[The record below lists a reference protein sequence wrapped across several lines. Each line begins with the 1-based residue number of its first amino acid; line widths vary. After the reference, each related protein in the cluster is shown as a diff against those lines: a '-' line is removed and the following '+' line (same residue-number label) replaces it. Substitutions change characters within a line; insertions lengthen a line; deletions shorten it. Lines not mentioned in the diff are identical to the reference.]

1 MRPLSLI
8 DRFAVRPLRC
18 GNAIA
23 VGLILLLF
31 AVPAFATDYSSTG
44 STTEHRVQ
52 TRVGAEF
59 SKHWKCGVQ
68 LSIGEELRFDLMD
81 NVAGTSS
88 KGVAIDTAYGAAFNK
103 SYTTLSLAY
112 TPIEYVKLDGGYT
125 LRILG
130 RKGWSNPNEFI
141 RHRVFFGLTG
151 SYKTQYAKL
160 YLRER
165 FLLEMR
171 TDSVNTDEKS
181 AYAWLLRSRLGADFY
196 VPGKPVKPY
205 IWAELENTLN
215 APEFQ
220 QNNGQQFITNVRLQA
235 GVKWRVSKLS
245 SVNFYYRFTYGYDRD
260 VNVNKSY
267 YSGKDLKLRLDEQKE
282 FQHAIGVEYS
292 LDW

>member
-1 MRPLSLI
+1 MRRSFIISLCS
-8 DRFAVRPLRC
+8 VLC
-18 GNAIA
+18 
-23 VGLILLLF
+23 LLYS
-31 AVPAFATDYSSTG
+31 AAAFATDYNSTG
-44 STTEHRVQ
+44 STTEQRVQ
-52 TRVGAEF
+52 TRVGADF
-59 SKHWKCGVQ
+59 TKHWKCGVQ

-81 NVAGTSS
+81 NAVGTTS
-88 KGVAIDTAYGAAFNK
+88 KSEAIDTAYGAAFNK

-112 TPIEYVKLDGGYT
+112 TPIEYVKLDAGYT

-130 RKGWSNPNEFI
+130 RKDWSAPNEFI
-141 RHRVFFGLTG
+141 RHRVFFGVTG

-171 TDSVNTDEKS
+171 TDSVNTDEKQ

-220 QNNGQQFITNVRLQA
+220 QKNGQQFITNVRLQA
-235 GVKWRVSKLS
+235 GVKWRITKLS
-245 SVNFYYRFTYGYDRD
+245 SLNFYYRFTYGYDRD
-260 VNVNKSY
+260 INVNKSY
-267 YSGKDLKLRLDEQKE
+267 YSGKTLKLRLDEQKE
-282 FQHAIGVEYS
+282 FQHAIGVQYS

>member
-1 MRPLSLI
+1 MRRSFIISLCS
-8 DRFAVRPLRC
+8 VLC
-18 GNAIA
+18 
-23 VGLILLLF
+23 LLYST
-31 AVPAFATDYSSTG
+31 AAFATDYNSTG
-44 STTEHRVQ
+44 STTEQRVQ
-52 TRVGAEF
+52 TRVGADF
-59 SKHWKCGVQ
+59 TKHWKCGVQ

-81 NVAGTSS
+81 NAVGTTS
-88 KGVAIDTAYGAAFNK
+88 KSEAIDTAYGAAFNK

-112 TPIEYVKLDGGYT
+112 TPIEYVKLDAGYT

-130 RKGWSNPNEFI
+130 RKDWSNPNEFI
-141 RHRVFFGLTG
+141 RHRVFFGVTG

-171 TDSVNTDEKS
+171 TDSVNTDEKQ

-235 GVKWRVSKLS
+235 GVKWRITKLS
-245 SVNFYYRFTYGYDRD
+245 SLNFYYRFTYGYDRD
-260 VNVNKSY
+260 INVNKSY
-267 YSGKDLKLRLDEQKE
+267 YSGKTLKLRLDEQKE
-282 FQHAIGVEYS
+282 FQHAIGVQYS

>member
-1 MRPLSLI
+1 MRRSFIISLCS
-8 DRFAVRPLRC
+8 VLC
-18 GNAIA
+18 
-23 VGLILLLF
+23 LLYS
-31 AVPAFATDYSSTG
+31 AAAFATDYNSTG
-44 STTEHRVQ
+44 STTEQRVQ

-59 SKHWKCGVQ
+59 TKHWKCGVQ

-81 NVAGTSS
+81 NVVGTTS
-88 KGVAIDTAYGAAFNK
+88 KSEAIDTAYGAAFNR

-112 TPIEYVKLDGGYT
+112 TPIEYVKLDAGYT

-130 RKGWSNPNEFI
+130 RKDWSDPNEFI
-141 RHRVFFGLTG
+141 RHRVFFGVTG

-165 FLLEMR
+165 FLLDMR
-171 TDSVNTDEKS
+171 TDSVNTDEKQ

-220 QNNGQQFITNVRLQA
+220 QNNGQQFITNVRLQT
-235 GVKWRVSKLS
+235 GVKWRITKLS
-245 SVNFYYRFTYGYDRD
+245 SLNFYYRFTYGYDRD
-260 VNVNKSY
+260 INVNKSY
-267 YSGKDLKLRLDEQKE
+267 YSGKTLKLRLDEQKE
-282 FQHAIGVEYS
+282 FQHAIGVQYN

>member
-1 MRPLSLI
+1 MRRSFIISLCS
-8 DRFAVRPLRC
+8 VLC
-18 GNAIA
+18 
-23 VGLILLLF
+23 LLYS
-31 AVPAFATDYSSTG
+31 AAAFATDYNSTG
-44 STTEHRVQ
+44 STTEQRVQ
-52 TRVGAEF
+52 TRVGADF
-59 SKHWKCGVQ
+59 TKHWKCGVQ

-81 NVAGTSS
+81 NVVGTTS
-88 KGVAIDTAYGAAFNK
+88 KSEAIDTAYGAAFNK

-112 TPIEYVKLDGGYT
+112 TPIEYVKLDAGYT

-130 RKGWSNPNEFI
+130 RKDWSAPNEFI
-141 RHRVFFGLTG
+141 RHRVFFGVTG

-171 TDSVNTDEKS
+171 TDSVNTDEKQ

-235 GVKWRVSKLS
+235 GVKWRITKLS
-245 SVNFYYRFTYGYDRD
+245 SLNFYYRFTYGYDRD
-260 VNVNKSY
+260 INVNKSY
-267 YSGKDLKLRLDEQKE
+267 YSGKTLKLRLDEQKE
-282 FQHAIGVEYS
+282 FQHAIGVQYS
-292 LDW
+292 LEW

>member
-1 MRPLSLI
+1 MRRSFIISLCS
-8 DRFAVRPLRC
+8 VLC
-18 GNAIA
+18 
-23 VGLILLLF
+23 LLYS
-31 AVPAFATDYSSTG
+31 AAAFATDYNSTG
-44 STTEHRVQ
+44 STTEQRVQ
-52 TRVGAEF
+52 TRVGADF
-59 SKHWKCGVQ
+59 TKHWKCGVQ

-81 NVAGTSS
+81 NVVGTTS
-88 KGVAIDTAYGAAFNK
+88 KSEAIDTAYGAAFNK

-112 TPIEYVKLDGGYT
+112 TPIEYVKLDAGYT

-130 RKGWSNPNEFI
+130 RKDWSDPNEFI
-141 RHRVFFGLTG
+141 RHRVFFGVTG

-171 TDSVNTDEKS
+171 MDSVNTDEKQ

-235 GVKWRVSKLS
+235 GVKWRITKLS
-245 SVNFYYRFTYGYDRD
+245 SLNFYYRFTYGYDRD
-260 VNVNKSY
+260 INVNKSY
-267 YSGKDLKLRLDEQKE
+267 YSGKTLKLRLDEQKE
-282 FQHAIGVEYS
+282 FQHAIGVQYS

>member
-1 MRPLSLI
+1 MRRSFIISLCS
-8 DRFAVRPLRC
+8 VLC
-18 GNAIA
+18 
-23 VGLILLLF
+23 LLYS
-31 AVPAFATDYSSTG
+31 AAAFATDYNSTG
-44 STTEHRVQ
+44 STTEQRVQ

-59 SKHWKCGVQ
+59 TKHWKCGVQ

-81 NVAGTSS
+81 NVVGTTS
-88 KGVAIDTAYGAAFNK
+88 KSEAIDTAYGAAFNR

-112 TPIEYVKLDGGYT
+112 TPIEYVKLDAGYT

-130 RKGWSNPNEFI
+130 RKDWSDPNEFI
-141 RHRVFFGLTG
+141 RHRVFFGVTG

-165 FLLEMR
+165 FLLDMR
-171 TDSVNTDEKS
+171 TDSVNTDEKQ

-235 GVKWRVSKLS
+235 GVKWRITKLS
-245 SVNFYYRFTYGYDRD
+245 SLNFYYRFTYGYDRD
-260 VNVNKSY
+260 INVNKSY
-267 YSGKDLKLRLDEQKE
+267 YSGKTLKLRLDEQKE
-282 FQHAIGVEYS
+282 FQHAIGVQYS

>member
-1 MRPLSLI
+1 MRRSFIISLCS
-8 DRFAVRPLRC
+8 VLC
-18 GNAIA
+18 
-23 VGLILLLF
+23 LLYS
-31 AVPAFATDYSSTG
+31 AAAFATDYNSTG
-44 STTEHRVQ
+44 STTEQRVQ
-52 TRVGAEF
+52 TRVGADF
-59 SKHWKCGVQ
+59 TKHWRCGVQ

-81 NVAGTSS
+81 NAVGTTS
-88 KGVAIDTAYGAAFNK
+88 KSEAIDTAYGAAFNK

-112 TPIEYVKLDGGYT
+112 TPIEYVKLDAGYT

-130 RKGWSNPNEFI
+130 RKDWSDPNEFI
-141 RHRVFFGLTG
+141 RHRVFFGVTG

-171 TDSVNTDEKS
+171 TDSVNTDEKQ

-235 GVKWRVSKLS
+235 GVKWRITKLS
-245 SVNFYYRFTYGYDRD
+245 SLNFYYRFTYGYDRD
-260 VNVNKSY
+260 INVNKSY
-267 YSGKDLKLRLDEQKE
+267 YSGKTLKLRLDEQKE
-282 FQHAIGVEYS
+282 FQHAIGVQYS

>member
-1 MRPLSLI
+1 MRRSFIISLCS
-8 DRFAVRPLRC
+8 VLC
-18 GNAIA
+18 
-23 VGLILLLF
+23 LLYS
-31 AVPAFATDYSSTG
+31 AAAFATDYNSTG
-44 STTEHRVQ
+44 STTEQRVQ
-52 TRVGAEF
+52 TRVGADF
-59 SKHWKCGVQ
+59 TKHWRCGVQ

-81 NVAGTSS
+81 NVVGTTS
-88 KGVAIDTAYGAAFNK
+88 KSEAIDTAYGAAFNK

-112 TPIEYVKLDGGYT
+112 TPIEYVKLDAGYT

-130 RKGWSNPNEFI
+130 RKDWSAPNEFI
-141 RHRVFFGLTG
+141 RHRVFFGVTG

-171 TDSVNTDEKS
+171 TDSVNTDEKQ

-235 GVKWRVSKLS
+235 GVKWRITKLS
-245 SVNFYYRFTYGYDRD
+245 SLNFYYRFTYGYDRD
-260 VNVNKSY
+260 INVNKSY
-267 YSGKDLKLRLDEQKE
+267 YSGKTLKLRLDEQKE
-282 FQHAIGVEYS
+282 FQHAIGVQYS

>member
-1 MRPLSLI
+1 MRRSFIISLCS
-8 DRFAVRPLRC
+8 VLC
-18 GNAIA
+18 
-23 VGLILLLF
+23 LLYS
-31 AVPAFATDYSSTG
+31 AAAFATDYNSTG
-44 STTEHRVQ
+44 STTEQRVQ
-52 TRVGAEF
+52 TRVGADF
-59 SKHWKCGVQ
+59 TKHWRCGVQ

-81 NVAGTSS
+81 NAVGTTS
-88 KGVAIDTAYGAAFNK
+88 KSEAIDTAYGAAFNK

-112 TPIEYVKLDGGYT
+112 TPIEYVKLDAGYT

-130 RKGWSNPNEFI
+130 RKDWSDPNEFI
-141 RHRVFFGLTG
+141 RHRVFFGVTG

-171 TDSVNTDEKS
+171 TDSVNTDEKQ

-235 GVKWRVSKLS
+235 GVKWRITKLS
-245 SVNFYYRFTYGYDRD
+245 SLNFYYRFTYGYDRD
-260 VNVNKSY
+260 INVNKSY
-267 YSGKDLKLRLDEQKE
+267 YSGKTLKLRLDERKE
-282 FQHAIGVEYS
+282 FQHAIGVQYS

>member
-1 MRPLSLI
+1 MRRSFIISLCS
-8 DRFAVRPLRC
+8 VLC
-18 GNAIA
+18 
-23 VGLILLLF
+23 LLYS
-31 AVPAFATDYSSTG
+31 AAAFATDYNSTG
-44 STTEHRVQ
+44 STTEQRVQ
-52 TRVGAEF
+52 TRVGADF
-59 SKHWKCGVQ
+59 TKHWKCGVQ

-81 NVAGTSS
+81 NVVGTTS
-88 KGVAIDTAYGAAFNK
+88 KSEAIDTAYGAAFNK

-112 TPIEYVKLDGGYT
+112 TPIEYVKLDAGYT

-130 RKGWSNPNEFI
+130 RKDWSAPNEFI
-141 RHRVFFGLTG
+141 RHRVFFGVTG

-171 TDSVNTDEKS
+171 TDSVNTDEKQ

-220 QNNGQQFITNVRLQA
+220 QKNGQQFITNVRLQA
-235 GVKWRVSKLS
+235 GVKWRITKLS
-245 SVNFYYRFTYGYDRD
+245 SLNFYYRFTYGYDRD
-260 VNVNKSY
+260 INVNKSY
-267 YSGKDLKLRLDEQKE
+267 YSGKTLKLRLDEQKE
-282 FQHAIGVEYS
+282 FQHAIGVQYS

>member
-1 MRPLSLI
+1 MRRSFIISLCS
-8 DRFAVRPLRC
+8 VLC
-18 GNAIA
+18 
-23 VGLILLLF
+23 LLYS
-31 AVPAFATDYSSTG
+31 AAAFATDYNSTG
-44 STTEHRVQ
+44 STTEQRVQ
-52 TRVGAEF
+52 TRVGADF
-59 SKHWKCGVQ
+59 TKHWRCGVQ

-81 NVAGTSS
+81 NVVGTTS
-88 KGVAIDTAYGAAFNK
+88 KSEAIDTAYGAAFNK

-112 TPIEYVKLDGGYT
+112 TPIEYVKLDAGYT

-130 RKGWSNPNEFI
+130 RKDWSDPNEFI
-141 RHRVFFGLTG
+141 RHRVFFGVTG

-165 FLLEMR
+165 FLLDMR
-171 TDSVNTDEKS
+171 TDSVNTDEKQ

-235 GVKWRVSKLS
+235 GVKWRITKLS
-245 SVNFYYRFTYGYDRD
+245 SLNFYYRFTYGYDRD
-260 VNVNKSY
+260 INVNKSY
-267 YSGKDLKLRLDEQKE
+267 YSGKTLKLRLDEQKE
-282 FQHAIGVEYS
+282 FQHAIGVQYS

>member
-1 MRPLSLI
+1 MRRSFIISLCS
-8 DRFAVRPLRC
+8 VLC
-18 GNAIA
+18 
-23 VGLILLLF
+23 LLYS
-31 AVPAFATDYSSTG
+31 AAAFATDYNSTG
-44 STTEHRVQ
+44 STTEQRVQ
-52 TRVGAEF
+52 TRVGADF
-59 SKHWKCGVQ
+59 TKHWKCGVQ

-81 NVAGTSS
+81 NVVGTTSNS
-88 KGVAIDTAYGAAFNK
+88 EAIDTAYGAAFNK

-112 TPIEYVKLDGGYT
+112 TPIEYVKLDAGYT

-130 RKGWSNPNEFI
+130 RKDWSDPNEFI
-141 RHRVFFGLTG
+141 RHRVFFGVTG

-171 TDSVNTDEKS
+171 TDSVNTDEKQ

-235 GVKWRVSKLS
+235 GVKWRITKLS
-245 SVNFYYRFTYGYDRD
+245 SLNFYYRFTYGYDRD
-260 VNVNKSY
+260 INVNKSY
-267 YSGKDLKLRLDEQKE
+267 YSGKTLKLRLDEQKE
-282 FQHAIGVEYS
+282 FQHAIGVQYS

>member
-1 MRPLSLI
+1 MRRSFIISLCS
-8 DRFAVRPLRC
+8 VLC
-18 GNAIA
+18 
-23 VGLILLLF
+23 LLYS
-31 AVPAFATDYSSTG
+31 AAAFATDYNSTG
-44 STTEHRVQ
+44 STTEQRVQ
-52 TRVGAEF
+52 TRVGADF
-59 SKHWKCGVQ
+59 TKHWRCGVQ

-81 NVAGTSS
+81 NAVGTTS
-88 KGVAIDTAYGAAFNK
+88 KSEAIDTAYGAAFNK

-112 TPIEYVKLDGGYT
+112 TPIEYVKLDAGYT

-130 RKGWSNPNEFI
+130 RKDWSDPNEFI
-141 RHRVFFGLTG
+141 RHRVFFGVTG

-171 TDSVNTDEKS
+171 TDSVNRDEKQ

-235 GVKWRVSKLS
+235 GIKWRITKLS
-245 SVNFYYRFTYGYDRD
+245 SLNFYYRFTYGYDRD
-260 VNVNKSY
+260 INVNKSY
-267 YSGKDLKLRLDEQKE
+267 YSGKTLKLRLDEQKE
-282 FQHAIGVEYS
+282 FQHSIGVQYS

>member
-1 MRPLSLI
+1 MRRSFIISLCS
-8 DRFAVRPLRC
+8 VLC
-18 GNAIA
+18 
-23 VGLILLLF
+23 LLYS
-31 AVPAFATDYSSTG
+31 AAAFATDYNSTG
-44 STTEHRVQ
+44 STTEQRVQ
-52 TRVGAEF
+52 TRVGADF
-59 SKHWKCGVQ
+59 TKHWRCGVQ

-81 NVAGTSS
+81 NVVGTTS
-88 KGVAIDTAYGAAFNK
+88 KSEAIDTAYGAAFNK

-112 TPIEYVKLDGGYT
+112 TPIEYVKLDAGYT

-130 RKGWSNPNEFI
+130 RKDWSAPNEFI
-141 RHRVFFGLTG
+141 RHRVFFGVTG

-171 TDSVNTDEKS
+171 TDSVNTDEKQ

-235 GVKWRVSKLS
+235 GVKWRITKLS
-245 SVNFYYRFTYGYDRD
+245 SLNFYYRFTYGYDRD
-260 VNVNKSY
+260 INVNKSY
-267 YSGKDLKLRLDEQKE
+267 YSGKTLKIRLDEQKE
-282 FQHAIGVEYS
+282 FQHAIGVQYS

>member
-1 MRPLSLI
+1 MRRSFIISLCS
-8 DRFAVRPLRC
+8 VLC
-18 GNAIA
+18 
-23 VGLILLLF
+23 LLYS
-31 AVPAFATDYSSTG
+31 AAAFATDYNSTG
-44 STTEHRVQ
+44 STTEQRVQ
-52 TRVGAEF
+52 TRVGADF
-59 SKHWKCGVQ
+59 TKHWRCGVQ

-81 NVAGTSS
+81 NAVGTTS
-88 KGVAIDTAYGAAFNK
+88 KSEAIDTAYGAAFNK

-112 TPIEYVKLDGGYT
+112 TPIEYVKLDAGYT

-130 RKGWSNPNEFI
+130 RKDWSAPNEFI
-141 RHRVFFGLTG
+141 RHRVFFGVTG

-171 TDSVNTDEKS
+171 TDSVNTDEKQ

-235 GVKWRVSKLS
+235 GVKWRITKLS
-245 SVNFYYRFTYGYDRD
+245 SLNFYYRFTYGYDRD
-260 VNVNKSY
+260 INVNKSY
-267 YSGKDLKLRLDEQKE
+267 YSGKTLKLRLDEQKE
-282 FQHAIGVEYS
+282 FQHAIGVQYS

>member
-1 MRPLSLI
+1 MRRSFIISLCP
-8 DRFAVRPLRC
+8 VLC
-18 GNAIA
+18 
-23 VGLILLLF
+23 LLYS
-31 AVPAFATDYSSTG
+31 AAAFATDYNSTG
-44 STTEHRVQ
+44 STTEQRVQ
-52 TRVGAEF
+52 TRVGADF
-59 SKHWKCGVQ
+59 TKHWKCGVQ

-81 NVAGTSS
+81 NVVGTTS
-88 KGVAIDTAYGAAFNK
+88 KSEAIDTAYGAAFNK

-112 TPIEYVKLDGGYT
+112 TPIEYVKLDAGYT

-130 RKGWSNPNEFI
+130 RKDWSAPNEFI
-141 RHRVFFGLTG
+141 RHRVFFGVTG

-171 TDSVNTDEKS
+171 TDSVNTDEEQ

-235 GVKWRVSKLS
+235 GVKWRITKLS
-245 SVNFYYRFTYGYDRD
+245 SLNFYYRFTYGYDRD
-260 VNVNKSY
+260 INVNKSY
-267 YSGKDLKLRLDEQKE
+267 YSGKTLKLRLDEQKE
-282 FQHAIGVEYS
+282 FQHAIGVQYS

>member
-1 MRPLSLI
+1 MRRSFIISLCS
-8 DRFAVRPLRC
+8 VLC
-18 GNAIA
+18 
-23 VGLILLLF
+23 LLYS
-31 AVPAFATDYSSTG
+31 AAAFATDYNSTG
-44 STTEHRVQ
+44 STTEQRVQ
-52 TRVGAEF
+52 TRVGADF
-59 SKHWKCGVQ
+59 TKHWRCGVQ

-81 NVAGTSS
+81 NVVGTTS
-88 KGVAIDTAYGAAFNK
+88 KSEAIDTAYGAAFNK

-112 TPIEYVKLDGGYT
+112 TPIEYVKLDAGYT

-130 RKGWSNPNEFI
+130 RKDWSDPNEFI
-141 RHRVFFGLTG
+141 RHRVFFGVTG

-171 TDSVNTDEKS
+171 TDSVNTDEKQ

-235 GVKWRVSKLS
+235 GVKWRITKLS
-245 SVNFYYRFTYGYDRD
+245 SLNFYYRFTYGYDRD
-260 VNVNKSY
+260 INVNKSY
-267 YSGKDLKLRLDEQKE
+267 YSGKSLKLRLDEQKE
-282 FQHAIGVEYS
+282 FQHAIGVQYS

>member
-1 MRPLSLI
+1 
-8 DRFAVRPLRC
+8 
-18 GNAIA
+18 
-23 VGLILLLF
+23 
-31 AVPAFATDYSSTG
+31 
-44 STTEHRVQ
+44 
-52 TRVGAEF
+52 
-59 SKHWKCGVQ
+59 
-68 LSIGEELRFDLMD
+68 MD
-81 NVAGTSS
+81 NVVGTTS
-88 KGVAIDTAYGAAFNK
+88 KSEAIDTAYGAAFNK

-112 TPIEYVKLDGGYT
+112 TPIEYVKLDAGYT

-130 RKGWSNPNEFI
+130 RKDWSDPNEFI
-141 RHRVFFGLTG
+141 RHRVFFGVTG

-171 TDSVNTDEKS
+171 TDSVNTDEEQ

-235 GVKWRVSKLS
+235 GVKWRITKLS
-245 SVNFYYRFTYGYDRD
+245 SLNFYYRFTYGYDRD
-260 VNVNKSY
+260 INVNKSY
-267 YSGKDLKLRLDEQKE
+267 YSGKTLKLRLDEQKE
-282 FQHAIGVEYS
+282 FQHAIGVQYS

>member
-1 MRPLSLI
+1 MRRSFIISLCS
-8 DRFAVRPLRC
+8 VLC
-18 GNAIA
+18 
-23 VGLILLLF
+23 LLYS
-31 AVPAFATDYSSTG
+31 AAAFATDYNSTG
-44 STTEHRVQ
+44 STTEQRVQ
-52 TRVGAEF
+52 TRVGADF
-59 SKHWKCGVQ
+59 TKHWRCGVQ

-81 NVAGTSS
+81 NVVGTTS
-88 KGVAIDTAYGAAFNK
+88 KSEAIDTAYGAAFNK

-112 TPIEYVKLDGGYT
+112 TPIEYVKLDAGYT

-130 RKGWSNPNEFI
+130 RKDWSAPNEFI
-141 RHRVFFGLTG
+141 RHRVFFGVTG

-171 TDSVNTDEKS
+171 TDSVNTDEKQ

-235 GVKWRVSKLS
+235 GVKWRITKLS
-245 SVNFYYRFTYGYDRD
+245 SLNFYYRFTYGYDRD
-260 VNVNKSY
+260 INVNKSY
-267 YSGKDLKLRLDEQKE
+267 YSGKSLKIRLDEQKE
-282 FQHAIGVEYS
+282 FQHAIGVQYS

>member
-1 MRPLSLI
+1 MRRSFIISLCS
-8 DRFAVRPLRC
+8 VLC
-18 GNAIA
+18 
-23 VGLILLLF
+23 LLYS
-31 AVPAFATDYSSTG
+31 AAAFATDYNSTG
-44 STTEHRVQ
+44 STTEQRVQ
-52 TRVGAEF
+52 TRVGADF
-59 SKHWKCGVQ
+59 TKHWKCGVQ

-81 NVAGTSS
+81 NVVGTTS
-88 KGVAIDTAYGAAFNK
+88 KSEAIDTAYGAAFNK
-103 SYTTLSLAY
+103 SYTTLSLVY
-112 TPIEYVKLDGGYT
+112 TPIEYVKLDAGYT

-130 RKGWSNPNEFI
+130 RKDWSNPNEFI
-141 RHRVFFGLTG
+141 RHRVFFGVTG

-171 TDSVNTDEKS
+171 TDSVNTDEKQ

-235 GVKWRVSKLS
+235 GVKWRITKLS
-245 SVNFYYRFTYGYDRD
+245 SLNFYYRFTYGYDRD
-260 VNVNKSY
+260 INVNKSY
-267 YSGKDLKLRLDEQKE
+267 YSGKTLKLRLDEQKE
-282 FQHAIGVEYS
+282 FQHAIGVQYS

>member
-1 MRPLSLI
+1 MRSSFIISLCS
-8 DRFAVRPLRC
+8 VLC
-18 GNAIA
+18 
-23 VGLILLLF
+23 LLYS
-31 AVPAFATDYSSTG
+31 AAAFATDYNSTG
-44 STTEHRVQ
+44 STTEQRVQ
-52 TRVGAEF
+52 TRVGADF
-59 SKHWKCGVQ
+59 TKHWRCGVQ

-81 NVAGTSS
+81 NVVGTTS
-88 KGVAIDTAYGAAFNK
+88 KSEAIDTAYGAAFNK

-112 TPIEYVKLDGGYT
+112 TPIEYVKLDAGYT

-130 RKGWSNPNEFI
+130 RKDWSDPNEFI
-141 RHRVFFGLTG
+141 RHRVFFGVTG

-171 TDSVNTDEKS
+171 TDSVNTDEKQ

-235 GVKWRVSKLS
+235 GVKWRITKLS
-245 SVNFYYRFTYGYDRD
+245 SLNFYYRFTYGYDRD
-260 VNVNKSY
+260 INVNKSY
-267 YSGKDLKLRLDEQKE
+267 YSGKTLKLRLDEQKE
-282 FQHAIGVEYS
+282 FQHAIGVQYN

>member
-1 MRPLSLI
+1 MRRSFIISLCS
-8 DRFAVRPLRC
+8 VLC
-18 GNAIA
+18 
-23 VGLILLLF
+23 LLYS
-31 AVPAFATDYSSTG
+31 AAAFATDYNSTG
-44 STTEHRVQ
+44 STTEQRVQ
-52 TRVGAEF
+52 TRVGADF
-59 SKHWKCGVQ
+59 TKHWKCGVQ

-81 NVAGTSS
+81 NVVGTTS
-88 KGVAIDTAYGAAFNK
+88 KSEAIDTAYGAAFNK

-112 TPIEYVKLDGGYT
+112 TPIEYVKLDAGYT

-130 RKGWSNPNEFI
+130 RKDWSDPNEFI
-141 RHRVFFGLTG
+141 RHRVFFGVTG

-171 TDSVNTDEKS
+171 TDSVNTDEKQ

-235 GVKWRVSKLS
+235 GVKWRITKLS
-245 SVNFYYRFTYGYDRD
+245 SLNFYYRFTYGYDRD
-260 VNVNKSY
+260 INVNKSY
-267 YSGKDLKLRLDEQKE
+267 YSGKTLKLRLDEQKE
-282 FQHAIGVEYS
+282 FQHAIGVQYS

>member
-1 MRPLSLI
+1 MRRSFIISLCS
-8 DRFAVRPLRC
+8 VLC
-18 GNAIA
+18 
-23 VGLILLLF
+23 LLYS
-31 AVPAFATDYSSTG
+31 AAAFATDYNSTG
-44 STTEHRVQ
+44 ATTEQRVQ
-52 TRVGAEF
+52 TRVGADF
-59 SKHWKCGVQ
+59 TKHWKCGVQ

-81 NVAGTSS
+81 NVVGTTS
-88 KGVAIDTAYGAAFNK
+88 KSEAIDTAYGAAFNK

-112 TPIEYVKLDGGYT
+112 TPIEYVKLDAGYT

-130 RKGWSNPNEFI
+130 RKDWSDPNEFI
-141 RHRVFFGLTG
+141 RHRVFFGVTG

-171 TDSVNTDEKS
+171 TDSVNTDEKQ

-235 GVKWRVSKLS
+235 GVKWRITKLS
-245 SVNFYYRFTYGYDRD
+245 SLNFYYRFTYGYDRD
-260 VNVNKSY
+260 INVNKSY
-267 YSGKDLKLRLDEQKE
+267 YSGKTLKLRMDEQKE
-282 FQHAIGVEYS
+282 FQHAIGVQYS

>member
-1 MRPLSLI
+1 MRRSFTIGLC
-8 DRFAVRPLRC
+8 AVLC
-18 GNAIA
+18 MLYSAA
-23 VGLILLLF
+23 
-31 AVPAFATDYSSTG
+31 AFATEYNSTG
-44 STTEHRVQ
+44 LTTEQRVQ

-59 SKHWKCGVQ
+59 TKHWKCGVQ

-81 NVAGTSS
+81 NVVGTTS
-88 KGVAIDTAYGAAFNK
+88 KSEVIDTAYGAAFNK

-112 TPIEYVKLDGGYT
+112 TPIEYVKLDAGYT

-130 RKGWSNPNEFI
+130 RKDWSMPNEFI
-141 RHRVFFGLTG
+141 RHRVFFGVTG

-165 FLLEMR
+165 FLLDMR

-205 IWAELENTLN
+205 MWAELENTLN

-220 QNNGQQFITNVRLQA
+220 QKNGQQFITNVRLQA
-235 GVKWRVSKLS
+235 GVKWRLTRLS
-245 SVNFYYRFTYGYDRD
+245 SLNFYYRFTYGYDRD
-260 VNVNKSY
+260 INVNRSY
-267 YSGKDLKLRLDEQKE
+267 YTKGKALNLRLDEQKE
-282 FQHAIGVEYS
+282 FQHAIGVQYS
-292 LDW
+292 FDW

>member
-1 MRPLSLI
+1 MRRSFIISLCS
-8 DRFAVRPLRC
+8 VLC
-18 GNAIA
+18 
-23 VGLILLLF
+23 LLYS
-31 AVPAFATDYSSTG
+31 AAAFATDYNSTG
-44 STTEHRVQ
+44 STTEQRVQ
-52 TRVGAEF
+52 TRVGADF
-59 SKHWKCGVQ
+59 TKHWKCGVQ
-68 LSIGEELRFDLMD
+68 LSISEELRFDLMD
-81 NVAGTSS
+81 NVVGTTS
-88 KGVAIDTAYGAAFNK
+88 KSEAIDTAYGAAFNK

-112 TPIEYVKLDGGYT
+112 TPIEYVKLDAGYT

-130 RKGWSNPNEFI
+130 RKDWSDPNEFI
-141 RHRVFFGLTG
+141 RHRVFFGVTG

-171 TDSVNTDEKS
+171 TDSVNTDEKQ

-235 GVKWRVSKLS
+235 GVKWRITKLS
-245 SVNFYYRFTYGYDRD
+245 SLNFYYRFTYGYDRD
-260 VNVNKSY
+260 INVNKSY
-267 YSGKDLKLRLDEQKE
+267 YSGKTLKLRLDEQKE
-282 FQHAIGVEYS
+282 FQHAIGVQYS

>member
-1 MRPLSLI
+1 MRRSFIISLCS
-8 DRFAVRPLRC
+8 VLC
-18 GNAIA
+18 
-23 VGLILLLF
+23 LLYS
-31 AVPAFATDYSSTG
+31 AAAFATDYNSTG
-44 STTEHRVQ
+44 STTEQRVQ

-59 SKHWKCGVQ
+59 TKHWKCGVQ

-81 NVAGTSS
+81 NVVGTTS
-88 KGVAIDTAYGAAFNK
+88 KSEAIDTAYGAAFNK

-112 TPIEYVKLDGGYT
+112 TPIEYVKLDAGYT

-130 RKGWSNPNEFI
+130 RKDWSDPNEFI
-141 RHRVFFGLTG
+141 RHRVFFGVTG

-171 TDSVNTDEKS
+171 TDSVNTDEKQ
-181 AYAWLLRSRLGADFY
+181 AFAWLLRSRLGADFY

-235 GVKWRVSKLS
+235 GVKWRITKLS
-245 SVNFYYRFTYGYDRD
+245 SLNFYYRFTYGYDRD
-260 VNVNKSY
+260 INVNKSY
-267 YSGKDLKLRLDEQKE
+267 YSGKTLKLRLDEQKE
-282 FQHAIGVEYS
+282 FQHAIGVQYS

>member
-1 MRPLSLI
+1 MRRSFIISLCS
-8 DRFAVRPLRC
+8 VLC
-18 GNAIA
+18 
-23 VGLILLLF
+23 LLYS
-31 AVPAFATDYSSTG
+31 AAAFATDYNSTG
-44 STTEHRVQ
+44 STTEQRVQ
-52 TRVGAEF
+52 TRVGADF
-59 SKHWKCGVQ
+59 TKHWRCGVQ

-81 NVAGTSS
+81 NAVGTTS
-88 KGVAIDTAYGAAFNK
+88 KSEAIDTAYGAAFNK

-112 TPIEYVKLDGGYT
+112 TPIEYVKLDAGYT

-130 RKGWSNPNEFI
+130 RKDWSNPNEFI
-141 RHRVFFGLTG
+141 RHRVFFGVTG

-171 TDSVNTDEKS
+171 TDSVNTDEKQ

-235 GVKWRVSKLS
+235 GVKWRITKLS
-245 SVNFYYRFTYGYDRD
+245 SLNFYYRFTYGYDRD
-260 VNVNKSY
+260 INVNKSY
-267 YSGKDLKLRLDEQKE
+267 YSGKTLKLRLDEQKE
-282 FQHAIGVEYS
+282 FQHAIGVQYS

>member
-1 MRPLSLI
+1 MRRSFITSLCS
-8 DRFAVRPLRC
+8 VLC
-18 GNAIA
+18 
-23 VGLILLLF
+23 LLYS
-31 AVPAFATDYSSTG
+31 AAAFATDYNSTG
-44 STTEHRVQ
+44 ATTEQRVQ
-52 TRVGAEF
+52 TRVGADF
-59 SKHWKCGVQ
+59 TKHWKCGVQ

-81 NVAGTSS
+81 NVVGTTSNS
-88 KGVAIDTAYGAAFNK
+88 EAIDTAYGAAFNK

-112 TPIEYVKLDGGYT
+112 TPIEYVKLDAGYT

-130 RKGWSNPNEFI
+130 RKDWSDPNEFI
-141 RHRVFFGLTG
+141 RHRVFFGVTG

-171 TDSVNTDEKS
+171 TDSVNTDEKQ
-181 AYAWLLRSRLGADFY
+181 AYAWLLRSRLGVDFY

-235 GVKWRVSKLS
+235 GVKWRITKLS
-245 SVNFYYRFTYGYDRD
+245 SLNFYYRFTYGYDRD
-260 VNVNKSY
+260 INVNKSY
-267 YSGKDLKLRLDEQKE
+267 YSGKTLKLRLDEQKE
-282 FQHAIGVEYS
+282 FQHAIGVQYS

>member
-1 MRPLSLI
+1 MRRSFIISLCS
-8 DRFAVRPLRC
+8 VLC
-18 GNAIA
+18 
-23 VGLILLLF
+23 LLYS
-31 AVPAFATDYSSTG
+31 AAAFATDYNSTG
-44 STTEHRVQ
+44 STTEQRVQ
-52 TRVGAEF
+52 TRVGADVT
-59 SKHWKCGVQ
+59 KHWRCGVQ

-81 NVAGTSS
+81 NVVGTTS
-88 KGVAIDTAYGAAFNK
+88 KSEAIDTAYGAAFNK

-112 TPIEYVKLDGGYT
+112 TPIEYVKLDAGYT

-130 RKGWSNPNEFI
+130 RKDWSNPNEFI
-141 RHRVFFGLTG
+141 RHRVFFGVTG

-171 TDSVNTDEKS
+171 TDSVNTDEKQ

-220 QNNGQQFITNVRLQA
+220 QNNGKQFITNVRLQA
-235 GVKWRVSKLS
+235 GVKWRITKLS
-245 SVNFYYRFTYGYDRD
+245 SLNFYYRFTYGYDRD
-260 VNVNKSY
+260 INVNKSY
-267 YSGKDLKLRLDEQKE
+267 YSGKTLKLRLDEQKE
-282 FQHAIGVEYS
+282 FQHAIGVQYS

>member
-1 MRPLSLI
+1 MRRSFIISLCS
-8 DRFAVRPLRC
+8 VLC
-18 GNAIA
+18 
-23 VGLILLLF
+23 LLYS
-31 AVPAFATDYSSTG
+31 AAAFATDYNSTG
-44 STTEHRVQ
+44 ATTEQRVQ
-52 TRVGAEF
+52 TRVGADF
-59 SKHWKCGVQ
+59 TKHWKCGVQ

-81 NVAGTSS
+81 NVVGTTS
-88 KGVAIDTAYGAAFNK
+88 KSEAIDTAYGAAFNK

-112 TPIEYVKLDGGYT
+112 TPIEYVKLDAGYT

-130 RKGWSNPNEFI
+130 RKDWSDPNEFI
-141 RHRVFFGLTG
+141 RHRVFFGVTG

-171 TDSVNTDEKS
+171 MDSVNTDEKQ

-235 GVKWRVSKLS
+235 GVKWRITKLS
-245 SVNFYYRFTYGYDRD
+245 SLNFYYRFTYGYDRD
-260 VNVNKSY
+260 INVNKSY
-267 YSGKDLKLRLDEQKE
+267 YSGKTLKLRLDEQKE
-282 FQHAIGVEYS
+282 FQHAIGVQYS

>member
-1 MRPLSLI
+1 MRRSFIISLCS
-8 DRFAVRPLRC
+8 VLC
-18 GNAIA
+18 
-23 VGLILLLF
+23 LLYS
-31 AVPAFATDYSSTG
+31 AAAFATDYNSTG
-44 STTEHRVQ
+44 STTEQRVQ
-52 TRVGAEF
+52 TRVGADF
-59 SKHWKCGVQ
+59 TKHWKCGVQ

-81 NVAGTSS
+81 NVVGTTS
-88 KGVAIDTAYGAAFNK
+88 KSEAIDTAYGAAFNK

-112 TPIEYVKLDGGYT
+112 TPIEYVKLDAGYT

-130 RKGWSNPNEFI
+130 RKDWSNPNEFI
-141 RHRVFFGLTG
+141 RHRVFFGVTG

-171 TDSVNTDEKS
+171 TDSVNTDEKQ

-235 GVKWRVSKLS
+235 GVKWRITKLS
-245 SVNFYYRFTYGYDRD
+245 SLNFYYRFTYGYDRD
-260 VNVNKSY
+260 INVNKSY
-267 YSGKDLKLRLDEQKE
+267 YSGKTLKLRLDEQKE
-282 FQHAIGVEYS
+282 FQHAIGVQYS

>member
-1 MRPLSLI
+1 MRRSFIISLCS
-8 DRFAVRPLRC
+8 VLC
-18 GNAIA
+18 
-23 VGLILLLF
+23 LLYS
-31 AVPAFATDYSSTG
+31 AAAFATDYNSTG
-44 STTEHRVQ
+44 STTEQRVQ
-52 TRVGAEF
+52 TRVGADF
-59 SKHWKCGVQ
+59 TKHWKCGVQ

-81 NVAGTSS
+81 NVVGTTS
-88 KGVAIDTAYGAAFNK
+88 KSEAIDTAYGAAFNK

-112 TPIEYVKLDGGYT
+112 TPIEYVKLDAGYT

-130 RKGWSNPNEFI
+130 RKDWSAPNEFI
-141 RHRVFFGLTG
+141 RHRVFFGVTG

-171 TDSVNTDEKS
+171 TDSVNTDEKQ

-235 GVKWRVSKLS
+235 GVKWRITKLS
-245 SVNFYYRFTYGYDRD
+245 SLNFYYRFTYGYDRD
-260 VNVNKSY
+260 INVNKSY
-267 YSGKDLKLRLDEQKE
+267 YSGKTLKLRLDEQKE
-282 FQHAIGVEYS
+282 FQHAIGVQYS

>member
-1 MRPLSLI
+1 MRRSFIISLCS
-8 DRFAVRPLRC
+8 VLC
-18 GNAIA
+18 
-23 VGLILLLF
+23 LLYS
-31 AVPAFATDYSSTG
+31 AAAFATDYNSTG
-44 STTEHRVQ
+44 ATTEQRVQ
-52 TRVGAEF
+52 TRVGADF
-59 SKHWKCGVQ
+59 TKHWKCGVQ

-81 NVAGTSS
+81 NVVGTTS
-88 KGVAIDTAYGAAFNK
+88 KSEAIDTAYGAAFNK

-112 TPIEYVKLDGGYT
+112 TPIEYVKLDAGYT

-130 RKGWSNPNEFI
+130 RKDWSDPNEFI
-141 RHRVFFGLTG
+141 RHRVFFGVTG

-171 TDSVNTDEKS
+171 TDSVNTDEKQ

-235 GVKWRVSKLS
+235 GVKWRITKLS
-245 SVNFYYRFTYGYDRD
+245 SLNFYYRFTYGYDRD
-260 VNVNKSY
+260 INVNKSY
-267 YSGKDLKLRLDEQKE
+267 YSGKTLKLRLDEQKE
-282 FQHAIGVEYS
+282 FQHAIGVQYS

>member
-1 MRPLSLI
+1 MRRSFIISLCS
-8 DRFAVRPLRC
+8 VLC
-18 GNAIA
+18 
-23 VGLILLLF
+23 LLYS
-31 AVPAFATDYSSTG
+31 AAAFATDYNSTG
-44 STTEHRVQ
+44 STTEQRVQ
-52 TRVGAEF
+52 TRVGADF
-59 SKHWKCGVQ
+59 TKHWRCGVQ

-81 NVAGTSS
+81 NVVGTTS
-88 KGVAIDTAYGAAFNK
+88 KSEAIDTAYGAAFNK

-112 TPIEYVKLDGGYT
+112 TPIEYVKLDAGYT

-130 RKGWSNPNEFI
+130 RKDWSKPNEFI
-141 RHRVFFGLTG
+141 RHRVFFGVTG

-171 TDSVNTDEKS
+171 TDSVNTDEKQ

-235 GVKWRVSKLS
+235 GVKWRITKLS
-245 SVNFYYRFTYGYDRD
+245 SLNFYYRFTYGYDRD
-260 VNVNKSY
+260 INVNKSY
-267 YSGKDLKLRLDEQKE
+267 YSGKTLKLRLDEQKE
-282 FQHAIGVEYS
+282 FQHAIGVQYS

>member
-1 MRPLSLI
+1 MRSSFIISLCS
-8 DRFAVRPLRC
+8 VLC
-18 GNAIA
+18 
-23 VGLILLLF
+23 LLYS
-31 AVPAFATDYSSTG
+31 AAAFATDYNSTG
-44 STTEHRVQ
+44 STTEQRVQ
-52 TRVGAEF
+52 TRVGADF
-59 SKHWKCGVQ
+59 TKHWRCGVQ

-81 NVAGTSS
+81 NVVGTTS
-88 KGVAIDTAYGAAFNK
+88 KSEAIDTAYGAAFNK

-112 TPIEYVKLDGGYT
+112 TPIEYVKLDAGYT

-130 RKGWSNPNEFI
+130 RKDWSDPNEFI
-141 RHRVFFGLTG
+141 RHRVFFGVTG

-171 TDSVNTDEKS
+171 TDSVNTDEKQ

-235 GVKWRVSKLS
+235 GVKWRITKLS
-245 SVNFYYRFTYGYDRD
+245 SLNFYYRFTYGYDRD
-260 VNVNKSY
+260 INVNKSY
-267 YSGKDLKLRLDEQKE
+267 YSGKSLKLRLDEQKE
-282 FQHAIGVEYS
+282 FQHAIGVQYS